1 MEEALNGERPKL
13 MQVGP
18 YAYDEYYVKFDI
30 TWTDGGDT
38 VTYGTQK
45 YYIFNQDETG
55 PGLSESDEIVLPYS
69 TVAGFTYLLGT
80 VPEQQQEMIDHAIY
94 VSTTTIYV
102 YDIVYILYCYL
113 VLAFSNNILFIII
126 YYLYHHY
133 AIFNLYYYYYFQL
146 VLLLLFATSSNHNI
160 YTNYN
165 LHYTT
170 TTLLTIISNR
180 VN

>member
-102 YDIVYILYCYL
+102 YYIVYILYFYL

-126 YYLYHHY
+126 YCHYHHY
-133 AIFNLYYYYYFQL
+133 TIFNYYYYYYCI
-146 VLLLLFATSSNHNI
+146 TI
-160 YTNYN
+160 YILTT
-165 LHYTT
+165 TT
-170 TTLLTIISNR
+170 TTLPY
-180 VN
+180 